1 MNKDIADKAV
11 ASFVARRERET
22 AELRRIAAR
31 EKCRETWSAKRMGP
45 DERRRYE
52 DRRERIARDAEAARV
67 AAAAAQRLV
76 ADRIVQ
82 ARREEDARRRAVEA
96 PMPSP
101 APIRLISVVEH
112 DDGRPRTRGDCAR
125 GERPCPWLGC
135 RHHLAVDVTSSGSIV
150 RDGVSHLPLKAGSL
164 VAEEFAE
171 EASDALCSMQDT
183 CSLDVAD
190 RGDATLHE
198 VGELLGVTRERVRQI
213 ESMAL
218 VKLRARRNS
227 VGEQ

>member
-22 AELRRIAAR
+22 AELRRITAR

-82 ARREEDARRRAVEA
+82 ARREEDARRRTVEA
-96 PMPSP
+96 VAV
-101 APIRLISVVEH
+101 APVKRLAIVEV
-112 DDGRPRTRGDCAR
+112 DDGRPRTRGECASA
-125 GERPCPWLGC
+125 ERPCPWISC
-135 RHHLAVDVTSSGSIV
+135 RHHIFVDVTSSGSIV
-150 RDGVSHLPLKAGSL
+150 RDGVSHLPLKAGAL

-213 ESMAL
+213 ESIAL
-218 VKLRARRNS
+218 VKLRGRRNS
-227 VGEQ
+227 VGEE